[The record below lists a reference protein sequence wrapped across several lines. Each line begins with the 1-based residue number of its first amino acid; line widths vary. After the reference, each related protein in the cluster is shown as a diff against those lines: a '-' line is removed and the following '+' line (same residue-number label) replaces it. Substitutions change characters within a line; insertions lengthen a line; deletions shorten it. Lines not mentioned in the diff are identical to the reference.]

1 VDTLIEE
8 NLMSAE
14 VERGLKRF
22 GVTVSKPALAVITI
36 IFGVLVLI
44 FKDFLQVI
52 VGIYLIITGIL
63 LLLDYFEIR
72 IEVKR
77 KYLRRK

>member
-1 VDTLIEE
+1 MDTLIEE

-72 IEVKR
+72 VEVKR

>member
-36 IFGVLVLI
+36 IFGVLVLV
-44 FKDFLQVI
+44 FKDFLQLI

-72 IEVKR
+72 VEVKR

>member
-1 VDTLIEE
+1 MDTLIEK
-8 NLMSAE
+8 NPMSAE
-14 VERGLKRF
+14 VERGLKRI

>member
-1 VDTLIEE
+1 
-8 NLMSAE
+8 MSAE
-14 VERGLKRF
+14 VEKGLKRI
-22 GVTVSKPALAVITI
+22 GVTVSKTTLVVITI

-72 IEVKR
+72 VEVKR

>member
-1 VDTLIEE
+1 
-8 NLMSAE
+8 MSAE

-44 FKDFLQVI
+44 FKDFLQLI

-72 IEVKR
+72 VEVKR

>member
-1 VDTLIEE
+1 
-8 NLMSAE
+8 MSAE
-14 VERGLKRF
+14 VESGLKRI
-22 GVTVSKPALAVITI
+22 GVTVSKPILAVITI

-44 FKDFLQVI
+44 FKGFLQLI
-52 VGIYLIITGIL
+52 VGIYLIIQGIL

-77 KYLRRK
+77 KYTRRK